1 MSNQD
6 VCQDQDQDQA

>member
-6 VCQDQDQDQA
+6 VCQDQDQA

>member
-6 VCQDQDQDQA
+6 VMENWI